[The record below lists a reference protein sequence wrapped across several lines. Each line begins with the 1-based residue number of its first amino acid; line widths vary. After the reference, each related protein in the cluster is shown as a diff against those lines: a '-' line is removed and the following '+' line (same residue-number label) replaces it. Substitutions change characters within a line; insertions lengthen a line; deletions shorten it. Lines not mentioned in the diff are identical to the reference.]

1 MSARRSRRDGAF
13 TLLEV
18 MAAVL
23 VLGMLYSVLAT
34 AAIQGL
40 RSEGESKR
48 RIEASLLADRWL
60 SDLEIQLA
68 LGQVPEKGTQQEE
81 VESYSVS
88 TNVVPF
94 DPTAMMEVGQDFL
107 KKRGVSRRASSRP
120 SQPNTQQQDPNQVQ
134 LPGADPLAPGPDPA
148 LAGQSL
154 LAPPKAGQDG
164 RLRRIDVVVT
174 WYEGEEERQVTRT
187 TFGFDTTGLEELFP
201 EKQGGGGGDEGGDG
215 SQAEIEK
222 MLRDMGNP
230 QNQPAPEPTEQ

>member
-1 MSARRSRRDGAF
+1 VSARRSRRDGAF

-23 VLGMLYSVLAT
+23 VLGMLYAVLAT

-81 VESYSVS
+81 VQSYVVS

-94 DPTAMMEVGQDFL
+94 DPTAMMEVGEKFL
-107 KKRGVSRRASSRP
+107 KKRGVNRRASARP
-120 SQPNTQQQDPNQVQ
+120 TQSSTQQDPNQVQ

-154 LAPPKAGQDG
+154 LAAPKAGQDG
-164 RLRRIDVVVT
+164 RLRRIDVVVS

-201 EKQGGGGGDEGGDG
+201 EKQGGGGEGEDAG
-215 SQAEIEK
+215 QAEIEK

-230 QNQPAPEPTEQ
+230 QNQPAPEPGQQ